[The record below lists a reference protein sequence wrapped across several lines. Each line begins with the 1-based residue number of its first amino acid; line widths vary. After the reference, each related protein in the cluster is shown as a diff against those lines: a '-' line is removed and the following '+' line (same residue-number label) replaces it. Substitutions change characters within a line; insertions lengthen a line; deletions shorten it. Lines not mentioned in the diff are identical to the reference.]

1 MNLGKGLEEQAVLSH
16 SVLDPGL
23 EHDAAGQRADDH
35 DDGHDGHNRTGVIAD
50 EGDLGGQQGDGC
62 VGGSQLIHGQQAGSN
77 GGQTGVQSQ
86 NDEGG
91 QNQTTGQVF
100 LGILDLTGHIA
111 GGAHAVKGPGSS
123 GDTGQQSHDA
133 AGTGEAGQRRAGQEV
148 VALDEERADADDQ
161 GEGQNLQ
168 RGDDGLELAAALN
181 GAQMHKHEYQHEGHS
196 DEFQDQAVNGNEE
209 GQVIHDGQSHDGDG
223 GRIGGPEADPAA
235 QEGQRTGTGFPEVD
249 VLTAI
254 LGIGGGQLRVAEV
267 CRNLEQAAD
276 DEGQHQEQA
285 AAGSARYLRQGREDA
300 GTDSGAD
307 AQRQNG
313 AQAQFS
319 TEIGLFRGIL

>member
-1 MNLGKGLEEQAVLSH
+1 MNLGEGFEEQTVLCH
-16 SVLDPGL
+16 GVLNPGL

-35 DDGHDGHNRTGVIAD
+35 DDGHDRHNRTGVIAD
-50 EGDLGGQQGDGC
+50 EGDLGCQQGDGRI
-62 VGGSQLIHGQQAGSN
+62 GGSQLIHGQQTGSH

-91 QNQTTGQVF
+91 QDQAPGQIL
-100 LGILDLTGHIA
+100 LGILDFTGHIA

-123 GDTGQQSHDA
+123 GDTGQQGHDA
-133 AGTGEAGQRRAGQEV
+133 AGTCKAGQRRGRQEV

-181 GAQMHKHEYQHEGHS
+181 GAQMHKHEHQHEGHS
-196 DEFQDQAVNGNEE
+196 DELQRQTVNRDEE
-209 GQVIHDGQSHDGDG
+209 SQIVHDGQSHNGDG

-235 QEGQRTGTGFPEVD
+235 QEGQRTGTGFPEID
-249 VLTAI
+249 VLTAV
-254 LGIGGGQLRVAEV
+254 LRVGGSQLCVAEV
-267 CRNLEQAAD
+267 GGDLEQAAD

-285 AAGSARYLRQGREDA
+285 AAGSACYLRQGREDT

-307 AQRQNG
+307 AQRQNC
-313 AQAQFS
+313 AQAKFT
-319 TEIGLFRGIL
+319 TEIGLFRGIF